1 LNGKYGFW
9 INIALRPIDAN
20 FCIPK
25 NNGIIRWMVKK
36 ASKKNQKQGKSLQ
49 IKMALLGAPR
59 LEMAGQVIRLPYLKA
74 EALFYYLAVTAQP
87 QSRAALAALLW
98 SKSAENQARNSLRN
112 AIYTVRKQFY
122 PASPLLIERDTIC
135 LDFDS
140 IQLDLSFFQ
149 TTIQNSHDSASLAEA
164 LACWRG
170 KFLDGLQLPD
180 APVFEQ
186 WVVEQ
191 REQIEAL
198 YRQGLLHL
206 AQLYFA
212 NKQLTDARQTVEK
225 LLAVDPLHEAGHQL
239 LMRLFVQMGN
249 RAAALRQYETLRA
262 RLVDQL
268 GVDPDP
274 AIQALHLELLQADD
288 SPAPV
293 TTIINLPR
301 EPQEVYPFVGR
312 DQELAR
318 LSEAYRQILPRGP
331 ARLVMLQGEA
341 GIGKTR
347 LAREWLTSLEVT
359 NILTTRCFEAE
370 QAIPF
375 HPWLDL
381 IRTTLRKIP
390 LLQLGLSDV
399 WLTELA
405 QLVPEIR
412 LQRPD
417 LELYPAGDPELARG
431 RIIQAMVHWLV
442 ALCRDT
448 PLCIFIDDWQW
459 LDQASLTL
467 LRHIFHA
474 QQDNRL
480 PLFILGAQRETR
492 PISGWRQFKA
502 MLAREGFF
510 DSIAL
515 RRLSLSD
522 LTVLAKSLDMAP
534 PIQIDRFLRQLW
546 QETEG
551 NPLFVTQFLQT
562 LSQTDLQ
569 TGEWPIPP
577 TIQTLIQNR
586 LARLTESTYQVMTA
600 AAVMG
605 RAFTDT
611 ILQKISTASME
622 TVLLALDEA
631 IAANIIIEQAG
642 TYDFTHDKIR
652 TVLLDSL
659 TQSRRRH
666 LHALIA
672 DNLEITAPTDFG
684 LLSYHF
690 EMGNDPQRARHYALL
705 AARRS
710 VEVYADEDALRWYDK
725 VDALTAL
732 TDDELAP
739 KDSLSVTPFQQP
751 HVSRGLPLDVTGL
764 IYRQRGL
771 IQQRVGRYEPAEE
784 SFLAALERGQIRNR
798 ADEQAAA
805 HNLLSFL
812 AYLRSDYSTVGYH
825 AQQALDLADQT
836 GEVALRAPGLRHLG
850 IAVYRTGDYTRAR
863 QLYDEALEAYRQD
876 NDPLGMATVYNNIGF
891 VLRTQAFFQEAIE
904 AFQEALAIYKATGQ
918 TEGVALIY
926 SNIGRTYAFSGDLA
940 QARHY
945 LERGLALSLEAHADW
960 VTAKIHRTLGNVF
973 IQTEQWQLALNHAKL
988 AQTLAISLGSDED
1001 WGGALRLMA
1010 EIAAAWPQSNLGDPK
1025 PYFEQSMALLKQ
1037 VGAQDELE
1045 LTETAFAEYMR
1056 QQK

>member
-1 LNGKYGFW
+1 
-9 INIALRPIDAN
+9 
-20 FCIPK
+20 
-25 NNGIIRWMVKK
+25 MVKK
-36 ASKKNQKQGKSLQ
+36 ASKKNQKQGESFQ
-49 IKMALLGAPR
+49 IKVAVLGVPR
-59 LEMAGQVIRLPYLKA
+59 LEMGERVIRLPYLKA
-74 EALFYYLAVTAQP
+74 EALFYYLAVMAQP
-87 QSRAALAALLW
+87 QSRPALAALLW
-98 SKSAENQARNSLRN
+98 GKSAENQARNSLRN
-112 AIYTVRKQFY
+112 AIYTIRKQFY

-135 LDFDS
+135 LDFDT
-140 IQLDLSFFQ
+140 IQLDLAFFQ
-149 TTIQNSHDSASLAEA
+149 TTIQNLRDPAMLAEA

-170 KFLDGLQLPD
+170 KFLDGLHLPD

-186 WVVEQ
+186 WLVEQ
-191 REQIEAL
+191 REQVEAL

-212 NKQLTDARQTVEK
+212 EKQLTDARQTIEK

-249 RAAALRQYETLRA
+249 RAAALRQYETLRT

-274 AIQALHLELLQADD
+274 AIQAFHLELLQADD
-288 SPAPV
+288 SHPPV
-293 TTIINLPR
+293 TAIINLPR
-301 EPQEVYPFVGR
+301 EPQGAYPFVGR
-312 DQELAR
+312 DHELAL
-318 LSEAYRQILPRGP
+318 LSKAYQQVLPRGP
-331 ARLVMLQGEA
+331 ARLVMLQGEP

-347 LAREWLTSLEVT
+347 LAREWLASLEAA

-390 LLQLGLSDV
+390 LPQLELSDV
-399 WLTELA
+399 WLTELT

-431 RIIQAMVHWLV
+431 RIIQAMIHWLA
-442 ALCRDT
+442 ALCREI

-467 LRHIFHA
+467 LRYIFHA
-474 QQDNRL
+474 QQNSQL
-480 PLFILGAQRETR
+480 PLFILGAQRETQ
-492 PISGWRQFKA
+492 PVSGWPQFKA
-502 MLAREGFF
+502 KLAREDFF
-510 DSIAL
+510 DAIEL
-515 RRLSLSD
+515 HRLSLSD
-522 LTVLAKSLDMAP
+522 LTAIAKSLEMAP
-534 PIQIDRFLRQLW
+534 SIQIDRFLQQLW

-562 LSQTDLQ
+562 LRQADLQ

-577 TIQTLIQNR
+577 TIQSLIQNR
-586 LARLTESTYQVMTA
+586 LARLAESTYQVMTA

-605 RAFTDT
+605 RTFTDT
-611 ILQKISTASME
+611 VLQKISTLSME

-631 IAANIIIEQAG
+631 IAANIITEQAG
-642 TYDFTHDKIR
+642 IYDFTHDKIR

-666 LHALIA
+666 LHASIA
-672 DNLEITAPTDFG
+672 VNLETTAPTDFG

-690 EMGNDPQRARHYALL
+690 EMSGDPQRARHYALL

-710 VEVYADEDALRWYDK
+710 VELYADEDALRWYDK
-725 VDALTAL
+725 ADALTAS
-732 TDDELAP
+732 TDDELDP
-739 KDSLSVTPFQQP
+739 EDSIPVTPFQQP

-764 IYRQRGL
+764 IFRQRGL
-771 IQQRVGRYEPAEE
+771 IQQRIGRYDAAEE
-784 SFLAALERGQIRNR
+784 LFLAALKRGQTRNR

-812 AYLRSDYSTVGYH
+812 AYLRSDYNAVGHH
-825 AQQALDLADQT
+825 AQLALELADQT
-836 GEVALRAPGLRHLG
+836 GEAALRAPGLRHLG
-850 IAVYRTGDYTRAR
+850 IAVYRTGNYARAR

-891 VLRTQAFFQEAIE
+891 VLRTQTFFQEAIE

-945 LERGLALSLEAHADW
+945 LERGLALSIEAHADW

-973 IQTEQWQLALNHAKL
+973 IQAEQWSLALNHARQ
-988 AQTLAISLGSDED
+988 AQTLATTLGSDED
-1001 WGGALRLMA
+1001 LGGALRLIA

-1025 PYFEQSMALLKQ
+1025 SYFEQSMALFNQ

-1056 QQK
+1056 QHK